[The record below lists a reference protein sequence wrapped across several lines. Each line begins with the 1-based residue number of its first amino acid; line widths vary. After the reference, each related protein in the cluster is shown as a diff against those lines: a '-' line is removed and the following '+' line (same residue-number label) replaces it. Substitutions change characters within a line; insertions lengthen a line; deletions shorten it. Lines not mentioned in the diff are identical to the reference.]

1 MPMHA
6 DYYQNTLY
14 PIQNRVLSIIGKLD
28 VEFYLTG
35 GTALSRIYLH
45 HRFSDD
51 LDFFVNGVS
60 DFKHQV
66 STVLKGL
73 IVSGLK
79 FDTPVADEGFA
90 RIFIFE
96 RENSLKLDFVN
107 DIPFHSGT
115 FSKTALFPRTDNI
128 LNILSNKL
136 TALSRYSAKDVVDVI
151 YICGIV
157 PFRWEDVFSDA
168 SEKDTWVNPVNA
180 AEILEQFPI
189 GKTED
194 VIWIGEIPSQDW
206 VLSRISR
213 IIPDMLDGGENSLC
227 PKE

>member
-1 MPMHA
+1 MHA

-14 PIQNRVLSIIGKLD
+14 PIQNKVLKIIGNLN

-35 GTALSRIYLH
+35 GTALGRIYLH

-66 STVLKGL
+66 NTVLNGL
-73 IVSGLK
+73 SVSGMK

-90 RIFIFE
+90 RVFIFE
-96 RENSLKLDFVN
+96 GEDFLKLDFVN
-107 DIPFHSGT
+107 DVPFHSGM
-115 FSKTALFPRTDNI
+115 FSETSLFPRTDNI

-136 TALSRYSAKDVVDVI
+136 TALSRYSSKDVVDII

-157 PFRWEDVFSDA
+157 PFRWEDIFSDA
-168 SEKDTWVNPVNA
+168 SEKDTWTNPVNA

-189 GKTED
+189 VKTEE
-194 VIWIGEIPSQDW
+194 IMWIGDIPSQDW
-206 VLSRISR
+206 FSSRISR
-213 IIPDMLDGGENSLC
+213 IIPDMLDGSENSLY
-227 PKE
+227 PKR